1 MRRLLIALPIVLVL
15 FSLIIVFGPLVMPQ
29 PTLNKMAAALIE
41 QTLDHPVAIAGDAEL
56 TLFPTFRL
64 HAKGVS
70 ARALRGGGKDTPAL
84 FDVGAITFEIDAVSL
99 LYNRVRVNL
108 IRFDNPVVRLHVDAD
123 GQANWR
129 PRKSQQPA
137 MERPQLDR
145 DWGWWNEFDL
155 TKVELRN
162 GRLLMV
168 DRTRSW
174 RLEAERIGLA
184 SSKPLNTTSG
194 PGFALAGSA
203 QVNGEA
209 FTLRFETGAIS
220 KVLAGGRIPV
230 VFDMQGAI
238 GALRYQGGAAKRQ
251 VVVSEGTISLR
262 IPDFP
267 HFRRWL
273 GSTQAGPA
281 TGGGISASARLD
293 ISGDRLTISDIDLG
307 WPGGAGRGDLNAS
320 LRSDGTLALDGDLHM
335 DTLDLSALGGETA
348 LAGAVAFLP
357 EKLIGRVK
365 IDWQNF
371 VRSGLRAGAGRAQ
384 INFTTGAERWSIEA
398 STEKLYGGRGKANIR
413 WGMAEGMASLKA
425 AFNLSRVDTAKLLAG
440 LAGLAGDSP
449 IEGTANVRIDLFSV
463 GGSSREMLAALGG
476 KGRFNVTT
484 GRLLDPGIVQ
494 RLSAP
499 EHPRQQPL
507 PFSQLLGSFR
517 VGQGIVRTEDL
528 LLRTAG
534 MSLVGA
540 GEVDLA
546 EGYVN
551 IDLRSIARQNTAT
564 DRPAVKPFR
573 IEGPITSLS
582 TVRQ

>member
-1 MRRLLIALPIVLVL
+1 MRRLLIALPVVLV
-15 FSLIIVFGPLVMPQ
+15 FFALIIVFGPTVMPQ
-29 PTLNKMAAALIE
+29 PTLNKMVAAVIE

-64 HAKGVS
+64 NAKGVS
-70 ARALRGGGKDTPAL
+70 ARALTGGGKDTPAL
-84 FDVGAITFEIDAVSL
+84 FDVGAVTVEIDAVSL

-129 PRKSQQPA
+129 ARKSQQP
-137 MERPQLDR
+137 EIKRPQLDR

-155 TKVELRN
+155 SKVELRG

-168 DRTRSW
+168 DRTRNW

-203 QVNGEA
+203 RINDEP

-238 GALRYQGGAAKRQ
+238 GALRYQGAAAKRQ
-251 VVVSEGTISLR
+251 VVVSEGSLSIR

-267 HFRRWL
+267 RFQRWL
-273 GSTQAGPA
+273 GRSQAGPP
-281 TGGGISASARLD
+281 TGGGIKASAQLD
-293 ISGDRLTISDIDLG
+293 ISGDRLTVSNIDLG
-307 WPGGAGRGDLNAS
+307 WPGGAGRGDISAS
-320 LRSDGTLALDGDLHM
+320 LRSDGTLALDGELHM
-335 DTLDLSALGGETA
+335 DTLDLSALGGEAA
-348 LAGAVAFLP
+348 LAGAAAFLP
-357 EKLIGRVK
+357 EKLIGRIKV
-365 IDWQNF
+365 DWQKF
-371 VRSGLRAGAGRAQ
+371 VRSGLRAGAGKAQ

-398 STEKLYGGRGKANIR
+398 STEKLYGGRGQANIR
-413 WGMAEGMASLKA
+413 WGIAEGMASLKA
-425 AFNLSRVDTAKLLAG
+425 AFRLSRVNTEELLTG
-440 LAGLAGDSP
+440 LAGNSP
-449 IEGTANVRIDLFSV
+449 IEGTANVSIDLFSV
-463 GGSSREMLAALGG
+463 GGTSREMLAALGG

-484 GRLLDPGIVQ
+484 GTLLDPGIVR
-494 RLSAP
+494 RLSD
-499 EHPRQQPL
+499 QQKPL

-517 VGQGIVRTEDL
+517 VGQGIVRTDDV

-546 EGYVN
+546 ESYVN
-551 IDLRSIARQNTAT
+551 IDLRSIARQNNST
-564 DRPAVKPFR
+564 DRPAIKPFR
-573 IEGPITSLS
+573 IEGPLTSLS
-582 TVRQ
+582 TARQ